1 MAVSPPARAATAT
14 GGARARPRAQPSA
27 FAPSLLL
34 LPLLALLLLPAAAA
48 LPTRLVLQHRPPNG
62 TAQAVPFWVY
72 PPATASPP
80 QGRLPVIFVLNGWV
94 VEAAN
99 YSRIAELL
107 ADRGY
112 HVVTSDYTRPMPPE
126 SPPLPDT
133 CPTGPR
139 AGTVTSNALLG
150 TFVGF
155 AGSDDAAAR
164 SLGLQDIRQRGVVLL
179 GHSMGGWGALELLA
193 GECRPAAGLQA
204 TLSMCQGYSAEP
216 LPAAQC
222 GGDAGRG
229 GLIRGAA
236 LWEGYRL
243 DEDRR
248 WARPGTFL
256 AFMGSPQNNNTRK
269 AFALAA
275 NHSAG
280 ASGDGSQASG
290 SGSGNKGS
298 SGDSGGSVLAPLLGW
313 WQRLV
318 ATFGGGNGAGSSATG
333 SAAGGGFCAAGCV
346 TYAAFP
352 LSAHFGINDRGAP
365 TLCFKSKGGGFS
377 DPPDYSI
384 SPSDQAAVLAAA
396 AGLIDDHVRG
406 LALGDA
412 AARARLA
419 EAAAAGAR
427 AGARA
432 GAATPLEAADAAAA
446 EAKERGAKKA
456 APYAPVLVGE
466 PSCFAV

>member
-164 SLGLQDIRQRGVVLL
+164 GLGLQDIRQRGVVLL
-179 GHSMGGWGALELLA
+179 GHSLGGWAAQDLMAGDCRFIGPLQDALS
-193 GECRPAAGLQA
+193 P
-204 TLSMCQGYSAEP
+204 CQGYSAGP
-216 LPAAQC
+216 LPAAEC

-236 LWEGYRL
+236 VWEGFRF
-243 DEDRR
+243 DGERR

-275 NHSAG
+275 NHTAG
-280 ASGDGSQASG
+280 ASGGGRQDSSSG
-290 SGSGNKGS
+290 SGGG
-298 SGDSGGSVLAPLLGW
+298 SGGSVLAPLLGW

-318 ATFGGGNGAGSSATG
+318 ASFSTGRNAGGGATG

-352 LSAHFGINDRGAP
+352 LSAHFGINDRGVP
-365 TLCFKSKGGGFS
+365 TLCFKTQGTGSGFS

-446 EAKERGAKKA
+446 EAKGRGAKKA